1 VEGELDSERLGW
13 SVSFALIHSEALG
26 VVLTFSNWQ
35 IKLFCNEEDGRT
47 CFMKLL
53 YELK

>member
-1 VEGELDSERLGW
+1 MEGELDSERLGW